1 MITSAIKKQTSV
13 YCSVSLNPYYMVF
26 LKLGI
31 TDKKSKKESNSIVSL
46 LLMSAAL
53 PIALL
58 YANIVFE
65 IELQIILSFFELNYA
80 LVCHFGI
87 SQTKLIVVKR

>member
-13 YCSVSLNPYYMVF
+13 YSISLNPYMVF

-46 LLMSAAL
+46 LLMSAATT
-53 PIALL
+53 
-58 YANIVFE
+58 NH
-65 IELQIILSFFELNYA
+65 SFICEHCL
-80 LVCHFGI
+80 
-87 SQTKLIVVKR
+87 